1 MCTHIPHTSTLTY
14 FSHTYALPPHTS
26 TPHMPALA
34 CARAHTH
41 FIHDIYSFLSLYPAL
56 VFLHNFYHLVAC
68 YIHFSQLFFYYLT
81 QIRDFIWLTSLSP
94 RVGSKEVLSMQDGW
108 MDGSQHSWHFVEKC
122 YLILCLPSRLMMPRG
137 QGLWLLCPLKP
148 AFQGARH

>member
-1 MCTHIPHTSTLTY
+1 MTEYVKNGSRLQGSGAWYRVVVRTELCT
-14 FSHTYALPPHTS
+14 
-26 TPHMPALA
+26 ME
-34 CARAHTH
+34 
-41 FIHDIYSFLSLYPAL
+41 
-56 VFLHNFYHLVAC
+56 
-68 YIHFSQLFFYYLT
+68 
-81 QIRDFIWLTSLSP
+81 
-94 RVGSKEVLSMQDGW
+94 GSKEVLSMQDGW